1 LTVALHAR
9 RGDFGVEADANGNR
23 TVTYA
28 RSIEP
33 RSVVIPIDLLR
44 SDVARQGAR
53 VSVTVGTFDE
63 RAYGTAISLGAE
75 MMGIVLD
82 D

>member
-1 LTVALHAR
+1 MIHAVR
-9 RGDFGVEADANGNR
+9 REFAVESDDRGNR
-23 TVTYA
+23 TVSYT